1 MTTSRLEFLLTAND
15 KASAVFSRVN
25 KELTGIGSAAGALR
39 TAFSGIGAALGAGIS
54 VAGLVALGRATV
66 NGLDKLNDLA
76 DATGATVENLS
87 ALEDVALRTGTS
99 VETAGDAVIKLNKAL
114 ADAKPGSEAEAAFRA
129 LGLSVEE
136 LKRQDP
142 VQALQAV
149 ARALAG
155 FADDGNK
162 ARVVQELFGKSLR
175 EVAPLLNDLAKAGK
189 LNATVTS
196 EAAAEAEKFNQALT
210 ALQKNATDTARS
222 LAGPLLRSVNALF
235 DAWRNGQA
243 SGKGYLASLIDIEKV
258 ERIVKNNAGT
268 YSNEGRNYPKASLP
282 AALALPDKTK
292 VAAARRAGAKDDALV
307 GPEVPQALKDAQAA
321 IAQTDI
327 AKIEKL
333 RDTLRELTTLPASA
347 GRDSA
352 IQALLDDLENLDPAL
367 RLARDN
373 AAKLREILEQTPSG
387 KSQGMVQQIEFIN
400 EQFSAGKIA
409 NVQQWAEAIRVA
421 TGTASDGIEE
431 VAKESRS
438 AVEDLALVFSSAA
451 GQAIA
456 NFSSLRDVLKGV
468 LADIA
473 QIAIRETVTKPLT
486 ALASSFFGSFG
497 FRAAGGP
504 VSAGSPYIV
513 GEQGPELFVPSTSG
527 HIVANGAGGGMVMQ
541 TTINIDSRTD
551 SAQVG
556 ALVAQGVQQG
566 QQQMLTYLKTQGVVA

>member
-25 KELTGIGSAAGALR
+25 KELTGIGNAAGALR

-114 ADAKPGSEAEAAFRA
+114 SDAKPGSDTEKAFKA

-136 LKRQDP
+136 LKRLDP

-149 ARALAG
+149 ARALSG

-162 ARVVQELFGKSLR
+162 ARLVQELFGKSLR
-175 EVAPLLNDLAKAGK
+175 EVAPLLNDLAKANK
-189 LNATVTS
+189 LNATATA
-196 EAAAEAEKFNQALT
+196 EAAAEAEKFNQTLAS
-210 ALQKNATDTARS
+210 LQKSSNDLARS

-235 DAWRNGQA
+235 DAWRNGKA
-243 SGKGYLASLIDIEKV
+243 SGKGYLASLVDIEKV

-268 YSNEGRNYPKASLP
+268 YSNEGRNYPKPSLP
-282 AALALPDKTK
+282 ETLSPEK
-292 VAAARRAGAKDDALV
+292 AAAKMASSSARKPWAVDTLQVYQADQLREAFEAIEKINKDWTPTVFIDAGNLFEAEQLRKAFEDIGELNERYERDMERAGK
-307 GPEVPQALKDAQAA
+307 
-321 IAQTDI
+321 TT
-327 AKIEKL
+327 IE
-333 RDTLRELTTLPASA
+333 T
-347 GRDSA
+347 GRA
-352 IQALLDDLENLDPAL
+352 
-367 RLARDN
+367 
-373 AAKLREILEQTPSG
+373 
-387 KSQGMVQQIEFIN
+387 
-400 EQFSAGKIA
+400 
-409 NVQQWAEAIRVA
+409 VA
-421 TGTASDGIEE
+421 D
-431 VAKESRS
+431 
-438 AVEDLALVFSSAA
+438 DLALVFSSAA

-473 QIAIRETVTKPLT
+473 QIAVRETVTKPLA
-486 ALASSFFGSFG
+486 ALATSFFGSMG

-513 GEQGPELFVPSTSG
+513 GERGPELFVPSASG
-527 HIVANGAGGGMVMQ
+527 RIVANGAGGGMVMQ

-566 QQQMLTYLKTQGVVA
+566 QQQMLSYLKTQGVVA